1 MKILVNTASS
11 YKGGGIQVAKSY
23 IEEFRKFVQN
33 DYYVILS
40 NSLKEAIDISNYPKN
55 FEFFEA
61 PFRPAT
67 KIFSFES
74 HNSFLKEIE
83 ENWKP
88 DIVFSTGGP
97 SYWRPKVKHIMGFTI
112 PHYVYPE
119 SPYFKLIGLKKK
131 WLWDARKALAK
142 FYFKRDADII
152 ISQTD
157 DITDRVKKLLSK
169 DQVFTISNTI
179 NNYYKQPIQLV
190 NKLPEKA
197 KNEFRLLTLSAWYPH
212 KNLGIMPKVLEELDL
227 RGYKNI
233 LFIVTLPEEDFKKL
247 GYTKGNLVNVGIVK
261 IEEGASLYKECDAMF
276 LPSLLECFSASYAEA
291 MAMHKPIL
299 TSNLGF
305 AHTVCGDAALYFDP
319 CNAEDIASKVIQVYE
334 DVELRKALIHKGNQQ
349 LNNFGT
355 SENRAIRLLEICE
368 EFVRENKK

>member
-11 YKGGGIQVAKSY
+11 YKGGGIQVTKSY
-23 IEEFRKFVQN
+23 LEEFRKFAEN
-33 DYYVILS
+33 EYYVILS
-40 NSLKEAIDISNYPKN
+40 KSLKETIDITDFPNN

-119 SPYFKLIGLKKK
+119 SPYFKLIGLKSK
-131 WLWDARKALAK
+131 WLWEARKTLAK

-152 ISQTD
+152 ICQTD
-157 DITDRVKKLLSK
+157 DVTERVKKLLDK
-169 DQVFTISNTI
+169 DQVFTISNTM
-179 NNYYKQPIQLV
+179 NNYYKQPIQFA
-190 NKLPEKA
+190 NKLPEKT
-197 KNEFRLLTLSAWYPH
+197 KNEFRLLTLSSWYPH
-212 KNLGIMPKVLEELDL
+212 KNLGIIPKVLEELAL
-227 RGYKNI
+227 RGYINI
-233 LFIVTLPEEDFKKL
+233 LFIVTLPKEDFNKL
-247 GYTKGNLVNVGIVK
+247 GYTKSNLVNVGLVK
-261 IEEGASLYKECDAMF
+261 IEEGASLYKECDVMF
-276 LPSLLECFSASYAEA
+276 LPTLLECFSASYAEA

-319 CNAEDIASKVIQVYE
+319 CNAEDIASKVIRVYE
-334 DVELRKALIHKGNQQ
+334 DAELKTDLIMKGNRQ

-355 SENRAIRLLEICE
+355 SKNRAKRILEICE
-368 EFVRENKK
+368 TVVRENRK